1 MLQIART
8 FLMGQFV
15 AGICEGNNVRKMANV
30 KKSQCIILAFIGG
43 TGPKDLHE
51 QLQ

>member
-8 FLMGQFV
+8 FFMGQFI
-15 AGICEGNNVRKMANV
+15 ARICDVNNIRKIAKD
-30 KKSQCIILAFIGG
+30 KKSQCIILAFIRG